1 MAILLRRR
9 LMRALPS
16 ASLVAFSLATTTAA
30 VHAQTI
36 VTPKTERTQFT
47 DAEIADGFF
56 KVAFGAE
63 YHLAGRTDRIRK
75 YDKPVRVFVDNK
87 ARPDRSQ
94 RLRDIVA
101 DIASRIEHLD
111 LAVTT
116 ERAEAVV
123 TATLV
128 RDRDLYRTMAS
139 FYGAE
144 RARDIRKTIDPQ
156 CLSSFTKDDKLAI
169 INSNVILAA
178 DAGRFIFMDCA
189 YEELLQA
196 LGPINDTDTVPWTT
210 FNDNVS
216 MSHFGVYDQYLLNI
230 LYHPRIRPGMT
241 VDEVTAIL
249 PDILPAVRAFVGRR
263 NGLPHAR

>member
-1 MAILLRRR
+1 MAILSHRRIVR
-9 LMRALPS
+9 TLLS
-16 ASLVAFSLATTTAA
+16 ASLIGFSFATMTAA

-36 VTPKTERTQFT
+36 VTPKTEKTQFT

-75 YDKPVRVFVDNK
+75 YDKPVRVFIDNK
-87 ARPDRSQ
+87 ARPDRSKQ
-94 RLRDIVA
+94 LRAIVA

-111 LAVTT
+111 LAATAN
-116 ERAEAVV
+116 RADAVV

-128 RDRDLYRTMAS
+128 RDRDLNRTMAA

-156 CLSSFTKDDKLAI
+156 CLSSFTKDDRLAI

-196 LGPINDTDTVPWTT
+196 LGPINDTDSVPWTT
-210 FNDNVS
+210 FNDGVG
-216 MSHFGVYDQYLLNI
+216 MGHFGVYDQYLLNI

-241 VDEVTAIL
+241 ADEVKAIL

-263 NGLPHAR
+263 NGLPLAR

>member
-1 MAILLRRR
+1 MRTLL
-9 LMRALPS
+9 S
-16 ASLVAFSLATTTAA
+16 AYLIAFPLAATTVDA
-30 VHAQTI
+30 HAQKI
-36 VTPKTERTQFT
+36 VTPKTERKQFT

-75 YDKPVRVFVDNK
+75 YDKPVRVFIDNK
-87 ARPDRSQ
+87 ARPDRS
-94 RLRDIVA
+94 RPLRDIVA
-101 DIASRIEHLD
+101 DISGRIEHLD
-111 LAVTT
+111 LDVTT
-116 ERAEAVV
+116 NRADATI

-128 RDRDLYRTMAS
+128 RDRDLYRTIAA

-169 INSNVILAA
+169 INSNVILTA

-210 FNDNVS
+210 FNDGVS
-216 MSHFGVYDQYLLNI
+216 MSHFGLYDQYLLNV

-241 VDEVTAIL
+241 IDKVKTIL
-249 PDILPAVRAFVGRR
+249 SEILPAVRAFVDRR
-263 NGLPHAR
+263 NGLPDAR

>member
-1 MAILLRRR
+1 MAILSHRRP
-9 LMRALPS
+9 MRTLLS
-16 ASLVAFSLATTTAA
+16 AYLVAFLIAATTA
-30 VHAQTI
+30 VQAQTI
-36 VTPKTERTQFT
+36 ITPRTERKQFT

-75 YDKPVRVFVDNK
+75 YDKPVRVFIDNK
-87 ARPDRSQ
+87 ARPDRSGL
-94 RLRDIVA
+94 LRDIVA
-101 DIASRIEHLD
+101 DIAGRIEHLD
-111 LAVTT
+111 FAVTT
-116 ERAEAVV
+116 KRSDATI

-128 RDRDLYRTMAS
+128 RDRDLYRTIAA

-156 CLSSFTKDDKLAI
+156 CLSSFTKDDRLAI
-169 INSNVILAA
+169 INSNVILTA

-210 FNDNVS
+210 FNDGVS
-216 MSHFGVYDQYLLNI
+216 MSHFGLYDQYLLNI

-241 VDEVTAIL
+241 ADDVKGIL
-249 PDILPAVRAFVGRR
+249 PDILPAVRAFVDRR
-263 NGLPHAR
+263 NGLSGAR